1 MSMPNIHKLQEIIRE
16 FIQQSPQQ
24 AISFRDYMELCLY
37 HPELGYYTS
46 NREKV
51 GKTGDFYTST
61 SIGGLLGEV
70 LAQYMARQTSKEAW
84 GTAAQSL
91 TLVEWGGGSGG
102 LAQQLLDELKRSYG
116 DVYARISYISV
127 EISPYHRR
135 LQAEKLAEHLS
146 FGRVSWMTEAE
157 WEACGPWQRTIV
169 FSNEFHDA
177 LPVHQVQIKQGQA
190 QEIGVAWDESEEQ
203 FKEVLLPV
211 QPESALDTYIRG
223 LEAEVRLL
231 DNQRFE
237 VNMGAPAWISRVG
250 RNLDSG
256 QIVAIDYGDCAREIY
271 GEHRMNGTLMCYR
284 HHVAADDPYTAPG
297 EQDMTAHVNF
307 TALIRAGLEVGMH
320 AEKLM
325 TQKQF
330 LVENGLLN
338 KLQDSYSTDPFSPI
352 ARRNRAV
359 RQLLLSDQMSEL
371 FKVLILKKGE
381 LL

>member
-1 MSMPNIHKLQEIIRE
+1 MPDNHKLLEIIRE
-16 FIQQSPQQ
+16 YIRQSPQQ
-24 AISFRDYMELCLY
+24 AITFRDYMELCLY

-46 NREKV
+46 NRDKV

-70 LAQYMARQTSKEAW
+70 LAQYIAAQTSQGAW
-84 GTAAQSL
+84 ETAEQSL

-102 LAQQLLDELKRSYG
+102 LAQQVLDELKRRYA

-127 EISPYHRR
+127 EISPHHRR
-135 LQAEKLAEHLS
+135 LQAESLAEH
-146 FGRVSWMTEAE
+146 FIAGRVSWMTEEE
-157 WEACGPWQRTIV
+157 WEANGPWQRTIV

-177 LPVHQVQIKQGQA
+177 LPVHQLQIKQGRA
-190 QEIGVAWDESEEQ
+190 QEIGVTWDEAEAQ
-203 FKEVLLPV
+203 FKEVLVPV
-211 QPESALDTYIRG
+211 KAESSLDIYIKA
-223 LEAEVRLL
+223 LEAEVSLL

-237 VNMGAPAWISRVG
+237 VNLGAPAWISRVG
-250 RNLDSG
+250 QNLDSG
-256 QIVAIDYGDCAREIY
+256 QIVAIDYGDCAAEIY

-284 HHVAADDPYTAPG
+284 NHIAADDPYAAPG

-307 TALIRAGLEVGMH
+307 TALLRAGLEAGMQ

-330 LVENGLLN
+330 LVENGLLE
-338 KLQDSYSTDPFSPI
+338 KLQDSYSTDPFSPV

>member
-1 MSMPNIHKLQEIIRE
+1 MQDNHKLLEIIRE
-16 FIQQSPQQ
+16 CIRQNPQQ
-24 AISFRDYMELCLY
+24 TISFRDYMELCLY

-46 NREKV
+46 SRDKV

-70 LAQYMARQTSKEAW
+70 LAQYIAGQTSQAW
-84 GTAAQSL
+84 GTAEQPL
-91 TLVEWGGGSGG
+91 TLVEWGGGNGG
-102 LAQQLLDELKRSYG
+102 LAQQVLDELKRRYS

-127 EISPYHRR
+127 EISPHHRR
-135 LQAEKLAEHLS
+135 LQAESLAEHLIA
-146 FGRVSWMTEAE
+146 GRVSWMTEEE
-157 WEACGPWQRTIV
+157 WEANGPWQRTIV

-190 QEIGVAWDESEEQ
+190 QEIGVTWDEAGAQ
-203 FKEVLLPV
+203 FKEVLVPV
-211 QPESALDTYIRG
+211 KAGSSLDIYIKALET
-223 LEAEVRLL
+223 EVSLL

-237 VNMGAPAWISRVG
+237 VNLGAPAWISRVG
-250 RNLDSG
+250 QNLDSG
-256 QIVAIDYGDCAREIY
+256 QIVAIDYGDCAAEIY
-271 GEHRMNGTLMCYR
+271 SEHRMNGTLMCYR
-284 HHVAADDPYTAPG
+284 NHVAADDPYATPG

-307 TALIRAGLEVGMH
+307 TALIRAGLEVGLQ
-320 AEKLM
+320 AEQLM

-330 LVENGLLN
+330 LVENGLLE
-338 KLQDSYSTDPFSPI
+338 KLQDSYSTDPFSPV